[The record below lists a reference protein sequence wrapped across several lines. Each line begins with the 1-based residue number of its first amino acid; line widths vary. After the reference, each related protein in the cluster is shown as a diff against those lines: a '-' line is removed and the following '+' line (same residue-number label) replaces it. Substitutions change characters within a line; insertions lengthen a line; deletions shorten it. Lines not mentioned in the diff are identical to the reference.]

1 MKQMKKILL
10 LMMAVLVLL
19 LCGCKEDAKVV
30 SETAKIF
37 ENGDVVG
44 QGEKAFEFSVKY
56 EDGKSE
62 TCTIKT
68 DKETVGDALLENEII
83 SGEDGP
89 YGLYVKTVNGV
100 EADYD
105 KSKTYWA
112 FYVNGEYATNA
123 VDATKIKDGEKYSFE
138 IGK

>member
-1 MKQMKKILL
+1 MKKILL
-10 LMMAVLVLL
+10 MMMAVLVLL
-19 LCGCKEDAKVV
+19 LCGCKEDVKVV

-89 YGLYVKTVNGV
+89 YGLYVKTVNGITV
-100 EADYD
+100 DFD
-105 KSKTYWA
+105 KDGKYWA
-112 FYVNGEYATNA
+112 FYVGGEYAMSG
-123 VDATKIKDGEKYSFE
+123 VDSTE
-138 IGK
+138 ITAGSTYAFKVE